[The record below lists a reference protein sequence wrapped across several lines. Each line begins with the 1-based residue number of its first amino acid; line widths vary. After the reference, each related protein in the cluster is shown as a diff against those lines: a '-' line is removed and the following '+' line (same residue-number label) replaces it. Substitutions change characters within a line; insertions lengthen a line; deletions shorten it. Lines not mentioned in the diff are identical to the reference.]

1 MDVDLNEIVEFVV
14 GFGGGLG
21 NDGVAQRGDG
31 ADADI
36 VPVVA
41 HHAAASEIVVGAR
54 GFVAGVDGGGSG
66 THGTIFILVPRREFV
81 TEMLDAD
88 GIVGD
93 AFGEFLDVEVE
104 TEFFF
109 PRGGG
114 KFAQIPLDIF
124 AFCQIDPHMIDAK
137 QASFSISDFRT
148 VVAIDRDKGMVAE
161 GLAGILLENLLLVGL
176 LDVRI
181 VGNGRLDQRVD
192 AEFGIQC
199 LSGVELIEV
208 VVDNVE
214 VLVRLFVV
222 NLDFGYDARGLV
234 LRLVG
239 HIEGVFE
246 AVLRE
251 VRAEAHGERGGG
263 RGYGVVRGR
272 KYILIRVDLVEVG
285 GVGRSVCGIVGILGP
300 IGAIAS
306 RLGVNRFF
314 AHEAQ
319 SIGGRGGV
327 RLEGVPLGI
336 VVAHEVGTHVGVV
349 EHPAYE
355 FTLGFRGGGLKM
367 SFGINRY
374 DIQIGNIQLIILQLL
389 LHGHL
394 GHGAFHVAC
403 GGGIGLR
410 FALGVVD
417 LVADGAGVVH
427 VASSETVLVT
437 VRASRLVEQGGGAHE
452 ETLGAGDEGVEG
464 VGVRYFLFQLEELLQ
479 GHVMLKGGGLLHG
492 FDFLITHPNGQLV
505 LADLDKVLGI
515 EENEGEVFLFAKVV
529 LSVVQATN
537 HTGGGRGD
545 LVAVGVY
552 FCADGGYV
560 VGAME
565 FGL

>member
-1 MDVDLNEIVEFVV
+1 MFPLSLLEVGTLRTKRPGEDIDVDLNEIVEFVV

-21 NDGVAQRGDG
+21 DDGVTQRGDG

-41 HHAAASEIVVGAR
+41 HHAVASEIVVGAR

-66 THGTIFILVPRREFV
+66 SYATVFILVPRREIV

-93 AFGEFLDVEVE
+93 TVGVFPDAEVE
-104 TEFFF
+104 AEFFF

-114 KFAQIPLDIF
+114 KFAQNAIDVF
-124 AFCQIDPHMIDAK
+124 ALCQIDPHRSDAI
-137 QASFSISDFRT
+137 QTICSNLLL
-148 VVAIDRDKGMVAE
+148 VVAIDRDKGVGA
-161 GLAGILLENLLLVGL
+161 GGIAGILLANRLLVGL

-181 VGNGRLDQRVD
+181 VGYGHLDQRIDVV
-192 AEFGIQC
+192 FGFQS
-199 LSGVELIEV
+199 LFGVELIDV

-251 VRAEAHGERGGG
+251 VVAETHGERVGG

-272 KYILIRVDLVEVG
+272 RYRQIRVELVEVG

-300 IGAIAS
+300 IGAIAF
-306 RLGVNRFF
+306 RLGGNRFF

-336 VVAHEVGTHVGVV
+336 VVAHEVGTSVGVV

-374 DIQIGNIQLIILQLL
+374 DIQIGNFQLIIRQRLP
-389 LHGHL
+389 HGHF
-394 GHGAFHVAC
+394 GHGTFHIAC

-427 VASSETVLVT
+427 A
-437 VRASRLVEQGGGAHE
+437 A
-452 ETLGAGDEGVEG
+452 
-464 VGVRYFLFQLEELLQ
+464 
-479 GHVMLKGGGLLHG
+479 
-492 FDFLITHPNGQLV
+492 
-505 LADLDKVLGI
+505 
-515 EENEGEVFLFAKVV
+515 
-529 LSVVQATN
+529 
-537 HTGGGRGD
+537 
-545 LVAVGVY
+545 
-552 FCADGGYV
+552 
-560 VGAME
+560 
-565 FGL
+565 

>member
-1 MDVDLNEIVEFVV
+1 MFPLSLLEVGTLATERPGEDVDVDLNEIVEFVV

-21 NDGVAQRGDG
+21 DDGVTQRGDG

-41 HHAAASEIVVGAR
+41 HHAVAPEIVVGAFR
-54 GFVAGVDGGGSG
+54 FSAGIDGGGSG
-66 THGTIFILVPRREFV
+66 THATVFILVPRREIV

-93 AFGEFLDVEVE
+93 AASVFPDVEVE

-181 VGNGRLDQRVD
+181 VGNGRLNQRVD

-251 VRAEAHGERGGG
+251 VRAEAHGERVGG

-272 KYILIRVDLVEVG
+272 GDVQNRVELVEVIG
-285 GVGRSVCGIVGILGP
+285 MDRSVCGIVGVFGP

-306 RLGVNRFF
+306 RLGGNRFF

-319 SIGGRGGV
+319 SIGGRGGGV

-336 VVAHEVGTHVGVV
+336 VVAHEVGTSVGVV

-355 FTLGFRGGGLKM
+355 FTLGLRGGGLKM

-374 DIQIGNIQLIILQLL
+374 DIQIGNFQLIIRQRLP
-389 LHGHL
+389 HGHF
-394 GHGAFHVAC
+394 GHGTFHIARS
-403 GGGIGLR
+403 GGIGLR

-417 LVADGAGVVH
+417 FVADGAGVVH
-427 VASSETVLVT
+427 A
-437 VRASRLVEQGGGAHE
+437 A
-452 ETLGAGDEGVEG
+452 
-464 VGVRYFLFQLEELLQ
+464 
-479 GHVMLKGGGLLHG
+479 
-492 FDFLITHPNGQLV
+492 
-505 LADLDKVLGI
+505 
-515 EENEGEVFLFAKVV
+515 
-529 LSVVQATN
+529 
-537 HTGGGRGD
+537 
-545 LVAVGVY
+545 
-552 FCADGGYV
+552 
-560 VGAME
+560 
-565 FGL
+565 

>member
-1 MDVDLNEIVEFVV
+1 MAI
-14 GFGGGLG
+14 
-21 NDGVAQRGDG
+21 
-31 ADADI
+31 
-36 VPVVA
+36 
-41 HHAAASEIVVGAR
+41 
-54 GFVAGVDGGGSG
+54 
-66 THGTIFILVPRREFV
+66 
-81 TEMLDAD
+81 
-88 GIVGD
+88 
-93 AFGEFLDVEVE
+93 
-104 TEFFF
+104 
-109 PRGGG
+109 
-114 KFAQIPLDIF
+114 DIF
-124 AFCQIDPHMIDAK
+124 AFCQIDPHRSDAI
-137 QASFSISDFRT
+137 QTICSNLLL
-148 VVAIDRDKGMVAE
+148 VVAIDWGKGMGAE
-161 GLAGILLENLLLVGL
+161 RIAGILLGYRLLVGL

-181 VGNGRLDQRVD
+181 VGNGRLDQRIDV
-192 AEFGIQC
+192 EFGFQS
-199 LSGVELIEV
+199 LFGVELIEV

-214 VLVRLFVV
+214 VLVRLTVV

-251 VRAEAHGERGGG
+251 VRAEAHGERVGG

-272 KYILIRVDLVEVG
+272 KYILIRVELVEVIG
-285 GVGRSVCGIVGILGP
+285 MDCSVCGIVGILGP

-374 DIQIGNIQLIILQLL
+374 NIQIGNFQLIIRQLL
-389 LHGHL
+389 LHGHF
-394 GHGAFHVAC
+394 GHGTFHIAC

-427 VASSETVLVT
+427 MASSETCQV
-437 VRASRLVEQGGGAHE
+437 AAWSSGLVEQGGGAHE

-464 VGVRYFLFQLEELLQ
+464 IGVRHFLFQLEELRQ
-479 GHVMLKGGGLLHG
+479 GHVLRKGRGLLHG
-492 FDFLITHPNGQLV
+492 FDFLITHQNGQPV
-505 LADLDKVLGI
+505 SADFDEVLGI
-515 EENEGEVFLFAKVV
+515 EEDEGEVFLFAKVV

-545 LVAVGVY
+545 LAAVGVY
-552 FCADGGYV
+552 FRADGGYV

-565 FGL
+565 FGLKFIVGAAFEEKEIGGMNGILCRETVLKIVIGCTAVARRGHRDAHAQITIGTEGVNGVSAANDVVSRT